1 MKTITKVLVVFLIS
15 VFCTVGIGLVF
26 ADSTSKCQ
34 RPDGDT
40 IQADSGCIINM
51 KSGSTIKSNGSLP
64 TPFARVAVPTPNPTP
79 VGTVIWGE
87 VNILQNRVNSLMQA
101 LENVGIL
108 ATPSPTPTP
117 TP

>member
-1 MKTITKVLVVFLIS
+1 
-15 VFCTVGIGLVF
+15 
-26 ADSTSKCQ
+26 
-34 RPDGDT
+34 
-40 IQADSGCIINM
+40 
-51 KSGSTIKSNGSLP
+51 
-64 TPFARVAVPTPNPTP
+64 
-79 VGTVIWGE
+79 VIWGE